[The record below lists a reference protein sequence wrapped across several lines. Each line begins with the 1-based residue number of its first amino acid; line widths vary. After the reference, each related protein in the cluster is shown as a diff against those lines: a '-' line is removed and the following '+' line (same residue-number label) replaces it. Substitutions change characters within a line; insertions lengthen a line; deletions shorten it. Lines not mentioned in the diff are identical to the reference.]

1 MNSAQN
7 NILMK
12 ENKKHDVKERK
23 SSYCLSAS
31 DKLKGP
37 RWEIEYGQEGYPES
51 LMFINDPPKCLYGI
65 GNKQAL
71 QDGIAVV
78 GARRA
83 TPYGLSAAKK
93 FSYLAASMGITVISG
108 GAIGCDSQAHRGALL
123 GEGITVAVLGGGCDQ
138 IYPKRNK
145 ALFQEIIDNNGAV
158 VSEYFWSYPPLSYQF
173 RMRNRIIA
181 GLSRATL
188 IVEAGLPSGTFS
200 TADEALCAGRE
211 VLAVPGAITSPTSQG
226 SNRLISQGATPV
238 VDDES
243 FIDAMSCLFGVL
255 GLKTSSTKESTGKND
270 KLLRALLAQPLRLE
284 EIYNLDLTPE
294 GPYNL
299 QTWIMVHLTELE
311 RDGLIVRFPDGRYG
325 PAGV

>member
-1 MNSAQN
+1 MNSKEMSMLEKEQSNQN
-7 NILMK
+7 NKVLQAQHRS
-12 ENKKHDVKERK
+12 N
-23 SSYCLSAS
+23 SSRELQ
-31 DKLKGP
+31 GP
-37 RWEIEYGQEGYPES
+37 RWEIEYGEEGYPES
-51 LMFINDPPKCLYGI
+51 LLFVDDPPECLYGI
-65 GNKQAL
+65 GDKQAL
-71 QDGIAVV
+71 QDGLAVV

-123 GEGITVAVLGGGCDQ
+123 GGGTTVAVLGGGCDQ
-138 IYPKRNK
+138 VYPKRNK
-145 ALFQEIIDNNGAV
+145 ALFQEIIDKGGAV
-158 VSEYFWSYPPLSYQF
+158 VSEYFWSYPPLAYQF

-200 TADEALCAGRE
+200 TADEALGAGRE

-243 FIDAMSCLFGVL
+243 FIDAMSMLFGML
-255 GLKTSSTKESTGKND
+255 GLKEQPAKETAGKD
-270 KLLRALLAQPLRLE
+270 DQLLRALLAQPLRLE
-284 EIYNLDLTPE
+284 EIYNLDLKPE

-325 PAGV
+325 PSGV